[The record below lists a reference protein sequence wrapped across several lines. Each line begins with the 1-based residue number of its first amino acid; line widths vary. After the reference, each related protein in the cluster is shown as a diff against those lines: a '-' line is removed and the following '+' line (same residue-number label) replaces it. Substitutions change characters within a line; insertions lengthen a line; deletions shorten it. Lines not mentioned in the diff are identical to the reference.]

1 MIRFNK
7 TGKIVIKLTL
17 DSTSDHKMNVIEQFM
32 KVSFHKWIFKEFLY
46 DAFNIGLHIEQNRRR
61 KIWYS
66 IVLSMNSAFSNI
78 TNGVH
83 NIFSDE
89 IIIEWNLKPNRW
101 THWCTTYQIKTFNEI
116 NELISI
122 ISHIIMSIY
131 DEFNSFN

>member
-89 IIIEWNLKPNRW
+89 IIIEWNELQLIKLKHLMKSMN
-101 THWCTTYQIKTFNEI
+101 
-116 NELISI
+116 
-122 ISHIIMSIY
+122 
-131 DEFNSFN
+131 